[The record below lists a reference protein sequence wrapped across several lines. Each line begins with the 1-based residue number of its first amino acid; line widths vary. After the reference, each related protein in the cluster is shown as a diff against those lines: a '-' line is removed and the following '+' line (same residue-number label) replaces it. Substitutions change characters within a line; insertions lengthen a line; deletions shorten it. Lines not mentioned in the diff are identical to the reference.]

1 MSNETAL
8 EPCKIGYA
16 RISTSGQDESLQ
28 LDALAKA
35 GCTKVFTDTASGMLQ
50 HRPALD
56 AMLGQIRSGDVL
68 VIWRLDR
75 LARSLKHLLEISA
88 LLQSKNVGL
97 RSLCESIDTT
107 TPAGRL
113 TFHVLGSV
121 AQFERDLLVERTQ
134 AGLAA
139 ARARGRRGGRPTV
152 WTDEKLRTAFEL
164 YDDRNTDVAG
174 IARILGLSRASVYR
188 AIANRDA
195 TTVMADGSSPPLEG
209 QPTGPLR

>member
-1 MSNETAL
+1 MSTETAP
-8 EPCKIGYA
+8 EQYQIGYV
-16 RISTSGQDESLQ
+16 RISTTDQDESLQ

-35 GCTKVFTDTASGMLQ
+35 GCAKVFTDRASGMLQ

-56 AMLGQIRSGDVL
+56 AMLGQIRAGDVL

-75 LARSLKHLLEISA
+75 LARSLNHLLEIAA
-88 LLQSKNVGL
+88 LLQSKGVGL

-121 AQFERDLLVERTQ
+121 AQFERELLLERTH

-139 ARARGRRGGRPTV
+139 ARARGRVGGRPTV
-152 WTDEKLRTAFEL
+152 WTEEKLRTAFDL
-164 YDDRNTDVAG
+164 YDRGKHDVAG
-174 IARILGLSRASVYR
+174 IARILGVSRASVYR
-188 AIANRDA
+188 AVADRGKPGAEASATRHAN
-195 TTVMADGSSPPLEG
+195 
-209 QPTGPLR
+209 

>member
-1 MSNETAL
+1 MSNETAP
-8 EPCKIGYA
+8 EPYKVGYA
-16 RISTSGQDESLQ
+16 RISTSDQDASLQ

-35 GCTKVFTDTASGMLQ
+35 GCTKVFTDQASGMLQ

-75 LARSLKHLLEISA
+75 LARSLKHLLEIAA
-88 LLQSKNVGL
+88 LLQSNGVGL

-134 AGLAA
+134 AGLVA
-139 ARARGRRGGRPTV
+139 ARARGRKGGRPTV
-152 WTDEKLRTAFEL
+152 WTPDKARVALQM
-164 YDDRNTDVAG
+164 YDRQDSDLTT
-174 IARILGLSRASVYR
+174 IAKVLGVSRASIYR
-188 AIANRDA
+188 LLSDQGR
-195 TTVMADGSSPPLEG
+195 TGM
-209 QPTGPLR
+209 QPR